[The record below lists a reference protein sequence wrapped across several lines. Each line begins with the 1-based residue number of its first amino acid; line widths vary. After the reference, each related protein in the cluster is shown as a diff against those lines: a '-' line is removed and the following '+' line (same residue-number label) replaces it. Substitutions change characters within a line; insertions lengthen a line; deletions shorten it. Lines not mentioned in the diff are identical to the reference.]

1 MGPSHEMHEYSMTKV
16 ILFCHVDK
24 QEQVCRREGQSSPR
38 KQTESLLAG
47 QYGEQLSTRFSEDP
61 AF

>member
-1 MGPSHEMHEYSMTKV
+1 MGPSHEMHENSITKV

-24 QEQVCRREGQSSPR
+24 QEQACRREGQSSPR
-38 KQTESLLAG
+38 RQTEPLLAG
-47 QYGEQLSTRFSEDP
+47 QYGNQLSTRFSEGP